1 MEVLRKVSVEVN
13 EGKQYCVGDQITVR
27 MKELGNFTAT
37 VQAIEE
43 DSVVFMFDDIITK
56 HNHHEIQE
64 WLDNDILPLFPE
76 TFNVAEITLP
86 TCGQIFGDDEW
97 CRKFFDFEP
106 DTDERFELMKRRGNR
121 VCDYDG
127 DWEWWWLKNQSK
139 KLATGFASVGSYGR
153 VNYAGASA
161 SLGVRP
167 VFRIKK

>member
-13 EGKQYCVGDQITVR
+13 EGEQYYVGDQITVR

-56 HNHHEIQE
+56 HNHNDIQE
-64 WLDNDILPLFPE
+64 WLDKDILPLFPE
-76 TFNVAEITLP
+76 TFNVTDITLP
-86 TCGQIFGDDEW
+86 TCGQIFGDDEC
-97 CRKFFDFEP
+97 CRVYFEP
-106 DTDERFELMKRRGNR
+106 DTDKQFELMKRRGNR
-121 VCDYDG
+121 VCDYNG
-127 DWEWWWLKNQSK
+127 YWEWWWLKNKSRK
-139 KLATGFASVGSYGR
+139 YKYVTGFAIVYSDGFATY
-153 VNYAGASA
+153 YHTSA

>member
-1 MEVLRKVSVEVN
+1 MKTLQMKINVMT
-13 EGKQYCVGDQITVR
+13 TVR

-56 HNHHEIQE
+56 HNHNDIQE
-64 WLDNDILPLFPE
+64 WLDKDILPLFPE
-76 TFNVAEITLP
+76 TFNVTDITLP

-97 CRKFFDFEP
+97 CREFFEP
-106 DTDERFELMKRRGNR
+106 DTDEQFELMKRRGNR

-127 DWEWWWLKNQSK
+127 DWEWWWLKNKSK
-139 KLATGFASVGSYGR
+139 KYAPFALVAGDGFAAYG
-153 VNYAGASA
+153 SA
-161 SLGVRP
+161 STSYGVRP